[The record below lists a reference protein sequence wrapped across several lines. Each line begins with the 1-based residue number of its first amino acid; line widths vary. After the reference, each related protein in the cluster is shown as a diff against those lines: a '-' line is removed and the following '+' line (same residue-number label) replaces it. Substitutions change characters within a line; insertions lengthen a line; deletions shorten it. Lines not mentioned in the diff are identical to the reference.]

1 MELGGHKMAGK
12 KMNTK
17 LKKGIFSAVA
27 VVVLIAA
34 VIAVNIFV
42 TSKNYT
48 VDVTANKIY
57 SLSKQTKK
65 IIKGLDKEV
74 TIYVVNKE
82 SDVNSSYAQVWIP
95 YTSTDLASFSWR
107 ENLMGPMRAVIL
119 ARSSDDFPAIRA
131 EVEKYRQAYNSKLK
145 DMELIYRGQP
155 DTQFAYLY
163 RHWGTDLDMKHIV
176 RRFILIIVILLL
188 VPAINLSS
196 MTLSRMRKRMTEI
209 GVRKAF
215 GATANELFR
224 QVFWEN
230 LILTL
235 LAGVLGLILSY
246 SATFLLNS
254 FLFDNSENA
263 GLAGETS
270 LSTDMLFSPLTF
282 LVAFCFCLLLNL
294 LSAGIPAWRVSRMNI
309 VDAINQ
315 R

>member
-1 MELGGHKMAGK
+1 
-12 KMNTK
+12 
-17 LKKGIFSAVA
+17 
-27 VVVLIAA
+27 
-34 VIAVNIFV
+34 
-42 TSKNYT
+42 
-48 VDVTANKIY
+48 
-57 SLSKQTKK
+57 
-65 IIKGLDKEV
+65 
-74 TIYVVNKE
+74 
-82 SDVNSSYAQVWIP
+82 
-95 YTSTDLASFSWR
+95 
-107 ENLMGPMRAVIL
+107 
-119 ARSSDDFPAIRA
+119 
-131 EVEKYRQAYNSKLK
+131 
-145 DMELIYRGQP
+145 
-155 DTQFAYLY
+155 
-163 RHWGTDLDMKHIV
+163 
-176 RRFILIIVILLL
+176 LL
-188 VPAINLSS
+188 
-196 MTLSRMRKRMTEI
+196 
-209 GVRKAF
+209 
-215 GATANELFR
+215 R